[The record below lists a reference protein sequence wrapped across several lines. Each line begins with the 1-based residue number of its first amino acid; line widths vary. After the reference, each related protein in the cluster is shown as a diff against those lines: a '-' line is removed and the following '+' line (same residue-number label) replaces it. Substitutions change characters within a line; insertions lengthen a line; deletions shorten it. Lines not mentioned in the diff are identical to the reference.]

1 MKKLLIIFML
11 ITIASTINALDY
23 SDAEYDNQFN
33 QTNMQPEQSVY
44 TNSYYGTPSLG
55 IGGNQPLQNNQQI
68 PSADPYATPEY
79 PYTDADIIE

>member
-1 MKKLLIIFML
+1 MKNLLIIFIL
-11 ITIASTINALDY
+11 IMIASTINALDY

-44 TNSYYGTPSLG
+44 INNYYGTPSLG

-68 PSADPYATPEY
+68 PAADPYATPEY